1 MDCFY
6 QANSFALIMPAV
18 CFDKQD
24 FLKSTNQ
31 LFIFLWT
38 SICIIEI
45 PPPKKKKRKVKGA
58 LMARTYFSV

>member
-38 SICIIEI
+38 SICIIENL
-45 PPPKKKKRKVKGA
+45 VFD
-58 LMARTYFSV
+58 LFS